1 MNTPDFPKLLLK
13 TVFSFMTCD
22 GHISPQEMAF
32 IKKMSVEK
40 KLFGA
45 LDLDQ
50 EIDDLVALINR
61 RGIDFLEDYFKKID
75 HAQLTEEQ
83 DLQLLEAAILTITAD
98 EKVKPEEISFLK
110 ILRTV
115 LKSPDQKI
123 LARFPDLAGD
133 FIAKAALTE
142 LYMKELYSN
151 YFKQQKL
158 PEFDISAVTD
168 VTDNINL
175 GLDS

>member
-22 GHISPQEMAF
+22 GHISPHEMAL
-32 IKKMSVEK
+32 IKNMNDEK
-40 KLFGA
+40 KLFGD
-45 LDLDQ
+45 LDLDK
-50 EIDDLVALINR
+50 ELDDLVALINR
-61 RGIDFLEDYFKKID
+61 RGVDFLEDYFKKID
-75 HAQLTEEQ
+75 HADLTEEQ
-83 DLQLLEAAILTITAD
+83 DMQILEAAIHTITAD
-98 EKVKPEEISFLK
+98 DEVKAEEISFLK

-123 LARFPDLAGD
+123 LDRFPQIAGE
-133 FIAKAALTE
+133 FINKDELTE

-158 PEFDISAVTD
+158 PEFDISEVTD
-168 VTDNINL
+168 VTDSIDL
-175 GLDS
+175 GLK